1 MKILSPA
8 GSLVERLLYILSNY
22 SFTIEPRRSGEV
34 VYVGYLSRDG
44 CTGTPSA
51 EELQMEK
58 DTKDITISSIIIQQG
73 NLNSIAWKEE
83 QEKDEELKTVKQW
96 MDNGTAPTRDEL
108 KTKSMK
114 LQRLGKLFESIV
126 IEPRSNA

>member
-1 MKILSPA
+1 
-8 GSLVERLLYILSNY
+8 
-22 SFTIEPRRSGEV
+22 
-34 VYVGYLSRDG
+34 
-44 CTGTPSA
+44 
-51 EELQMEK
+51 MEK

-96 MDNGTAPTRDEL
+96 MDNGTAPIRDEL
-108 KTKSMK
+108 KSKSMK

-126 IEPRSNA
+126 IEPRSNALAITTAEF